1 MILLLLLRVS
11 WNVAGEYMGGEGR
24 TGVVGSDGDNGYSYA
39 SSLCACRSSRG
50 DRCFGEPGGVGKMRR
65 FKRCMAGLL
74 GDLSDSKD
82 RTSMLASSAGPG
94 AGM

>member
-24 TGVVGSDGDNGYSYA
+24 TGVA

-65 FKRCMAGLL
+65 FKRCMAG
-74 GDLSDSKD
+74 GLSDSKD
-82 RTSMLASSAGPG
+82 RISMLASSAGPG